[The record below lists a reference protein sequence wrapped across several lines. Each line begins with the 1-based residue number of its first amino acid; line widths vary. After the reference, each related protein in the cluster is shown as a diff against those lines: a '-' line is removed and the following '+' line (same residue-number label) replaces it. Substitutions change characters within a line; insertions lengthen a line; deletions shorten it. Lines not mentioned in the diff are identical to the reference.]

1 MKPRIL
7 VIDDEPAIRES
18 LRMILEYEHY
28 EFLGAASGAEGV
40 SQVRSDPPD
49 MVVLDIKMPGT
60 NGLETLAEIRRLDES
75 LPVAM
80 ISGHGSITDAMQA
93 TRLGAFD
100 FIEKPFT
107 SERVLVTVQKGL
119 ELRSLRRENRELRLA
134 MEAKYEIVGDSPALR
149 RVRESVQRAAPTAR
163 NSDRQ

>member
-7 VIDDEPAIRES
+7 VIDDEAAIRDS
-18 LRMILEYEHY
+18 LRMILEYESY
-28 EFLGAASGAEGV
+28 EFSGAASGPDGLA
-40 SQVRSDPPD
+40 QIKRDPPD

-60 NGLETLAEIRRLDES
+60 NGLETLADIRKIDES

-80 ISGHGSITDAMQA
+80 ISGHGTITDAMQA

-107 SERVLVTVQKGL
+107 SERVLVTVQ
-119 ELRSLRRENRELRLA
+119 
-134 MEAKYEIVGDSPALR
+134 
-149 RVRESVQRAAPTAR
+149 
-163 NSDRQ
+163 